1 MENISRIGAPTRAKA
16 ASYPDIL
23 IISRSFQP
31 QEGGIEEYVYNRCL
45 QDPERVI
52 VLAASCPG
60 DRLFDKAQQFPIYR
74 WPIFRFWCGSIVEN
88 LVQTFL
94 NIICSFVLAI
104 KLYFRY
110 HYRYIEWGHGY
121 HFVSLLLLSYLLPV
135 RCFIYLHGQDLL
147 GLSRH
152 PILRPLFELT
162 LNRVEGIVCSSS
174 HTRDFLATHF
184 NFNAP
189 THTIKPTVRREKFG
203 ALALGASR
211 NRLIAPESIKNLRTH
226 LRVGYKIPETAVVI
240 LSVGHLT
247 KRQGFDRVIE
257 NLTLLLTCGI
267 DVHYIV
273 CGRGSYESDLKSLA
287 YRLRV
292 QGRVHF
298 AHCISERELTSYYAG
313 CDIFAMLNL
322 CDNKELSY
330 FDDGRVA
337 CLEAGYFGKP
347 AIASNSGSVSD
358 IIYHEDNGIL
368 VDPNSGYEVFQ
379 AFKRL
384 CQDRNLREALGR
396 RGKHL
401 ASRKTLHRLLY
412 SCDSYC
418 SSLLT

>member
-1 MENISRIGAPTRAKA
+1 MDNISRISAPTRAKA

-23 IISRSFQP
+23 VISRSFQP

-52 VLAASCPG
+52 VLAASCTG

-74 WPIFRFWCGSIVEN
+74 WPIFHLWCHRLMGN
-88 LVQTFL
+88 LVQTFF
-94 NIICSFVLAI
+94 NTIWSFVLAI

-121 HFVSLLLLSYLLPV
+121 HFLSLLLLSYLLPI
-135 RCFIYLHGQDLL
+135 RCFIYLHGQDII
-147 GLSRH
+147 GRSRH

-162 LNRVEGIVCSSS
+162 LNRVQGIVCSSS

-184 NFNAP
+184 NFNTP
-189 THTIKPTVRREKFG
+189 THTIKPAVRGEKFG
-203 ALALGASR
+203 AR
-211 NRLIAPESIKNLRTH
+211 TPDSIRDLRAN

-247 KRQGFDRVIE
+247 KRKGFDRVIE

-267 DVHYIV
+267 DVHYIL
-273 CGRGSYESDLKSLA
+273 CGRGSYESELKSLA

-298 AHCISERELTSYYAG
+298 AQCFSDQELTSYYAA
-313 CDIFAMLNL
+313 CDIFAMVSL
-322 CDNKELSY
+322 CDNKKLSS
-330 FDDGRVA
+330 FDDSRVA

-347 AIASNSGSVSD
+347 AIASNFGSVSD
-358 IIYHEDNGIL
+358 IIYHEENGIL
-368 VDPNSGYEVFQ
+368 VAPNSGHDVFQ

-396 RGKHL
+396 RGKQL
-401 ASRKTLHRLLY
+401 AGQKTLHRSLY
-412 SCDSYC
+412 SSESYY
-418 SSLLT
+418 SSVLT